1 MIDLLRPHFEQ
12 RKDGSDLTNDE
23 RNVLCVAYKNAV
35 GMRRIAWRA
44 ASAARKIQKYQEAGF
59 DKELYQ
65 YVKKLEEE
73 LVNLCKDMLNLIT
86 KHLLPRAKKAGAV
99 ESEVFYLK
107 LQGDYFRYVAEVG
120 EGERLEKATERALDS
135 YNKAIER
142 AEEGP
147 LSPADPTRLAL
158 LLNFAVFC
166 HETIQ

>member
-1 MIDLLRPHFEQ
+1 MIDILKPHFEA
-12 RKDGSDLTNDE
+12 RKEGDLTLEE

-44 ASAARKIQKYQEAGF
+44 ARAAKKIPKYKRYE
-59 DKELYQ
+59 KEMLE

-73 LVNLCKDMLNLIT
+73 LVNMCKDILNLINR
-86 KHLLPRAKKAGAV
+86 HLLPKAKRAGAV

-120 EGERLEKATERALDS
+120 DGERLEKATERALDS
-135 YNKAIER
+135 YNKATEK
-142 AEEGP
+142 AEEGA
-147 LSPADPTRLAL
+147 LAAAEPTRLAL

-166 HETIQ
+166 HESLK